1 MDKDMQRKN
10 RISLVGI
17 SVCLLAIIVLVA
29 LFFYEREDPETQK
42 LSTHN
47 GAHILMLLP
56 GQEELAEE
64 FDAAAKEV
72 ADKYDLRME
81 SMSLSTVGAQQ
92 QMLSLVPLTDVD
104 GVLLWAV
111 SSIDEDYAMEL
122 RDCRDA
128 GIPVVMIDH
137 DFGDKS
143 LRNSF
148 VGSGMNSELMVIN
161 QTLWFTEGNQPI
173 LIGTYS
179 HASSGD
185 IYELLMMEKIENPD
199 FRAEQIWSER
209 LRAFVGEPP
218 NEYYA
223 SRYIQVRAADSGMAA
238 LNLELI
244 RVLHE
249 IDATGLVFSL
259 DETLTRAL
267 AAAVE
272 NGILEKDRLGIVIG
286 YGSDSELEHY
296 VEKDIVDELI
306 VSDVLYSSKIGL
318 RYLNDILRGFYVP
331 SELDSG
337 VKLIT

>member
-1 MDKDMQRKN
+1 MDREMQRKN
-10 RISLVGI
+10 RISLVVI
-17 SVCLLAIIVLVA
+17 SVCLLVIMVLVV
-29 LFFYEREDPETQK
+29 LFFYQRKHTDTREI
-42 LSTHN
+42 SSHS

-56 GQEELAEE
+56 SLEAHVEDFSAE
-64 FDAAAKEV
+64 AKEI
-72 ADKYDLRME
+72 ADKYDLQIE
-81 SMSLSTVGAQQ
+81 IMSLSTVGAQR

-104 GVLLWAV
+104 AVLLWAV
-111 SSIDEDYAMEL
+111 SSIDEDYAAEL
-122 RDCRDA
+122 QDCRDA

-143 LRNSF
+143 LRSSF
-148 VGSGMNSELMVIN
+148 IGSGMSSELMVIN
-161 QTLWFTEGNQPI
+161 QTLWLTEGDQPI

-185 IYELLMMEKIENPD
+185 IYELLVMEKTENPD
-199 FRAEQIWSER
+199 FHAEQIWGER
-209 LRAFVGEPP
+209 LSAFVGEPP
-218 NEYYA
+218 NEYHA
-223 SRYIQVRAADSGMAA
+223 SRYIQVRAADPGTAA

-244 RVLHE
+244 RTLHD

-259 DETLTRAL
+259 DETLTSAL
-267 AAAVE
+267 ATAVE
-272 NGILEKDRLGIVIG
+272 VGTLEKEHLGIVIG
-286 YGSDSELEHY
+286 YGSGSEMEHY

-331 SELDSG
+331 PTLDSG